1 MSAEQTFLNDTAL
14 WDLVSRGDPDAF
26 ELLYNRHWA
35 SLLDEAY
42 RRLQIKEDAEEI
54 VQEIFIDLY
63 IRKNSIVIEQS
74 ITAYLHRAV
83 QFGVYKKIRTYITER
98 KYQELAKL
106 QLSRLPDPITHTEYN
121 DLASTLQKAISS
133 LPQKCREVF
142 LLSRERGLSHHEIA
156 RQINI
161 SQSTVEK
168 HISRAIKSLRKA
180 IVLFSFL
187 FFVIG

>member
-1 MSAEQTFLNDTAL
+1 MSAVQTILTDAAL
-14 WDLVSRGDPDAF
+14 WDLVSRGHPDAF
-26 ELLYNRHWA
+26 ESLYNRHWA

-42 RRLQIKEDAEEI
+42 RRLQIREDAEEI

-63 IRKNSIVIEQS
+63 IRKDTIVIEYS

-83 QFGVYKKIRTYITER
+83 QFAVYKKIRSYIADR
-98 KYQELAKL
+98 KYQQLAKL
-106 QLSRLPDPITHTEYN
+106 QLSRLPDPIIHAEYN
-121 DLASTLQKAISS
+121 DLASSLQKAISS

-156 RQINI
+156 RQTNI

-180 IVLFSFL
+180 ILIFSVI
-187 FFVIG
+187 FFFQL